1 MSFPRVLWLF
11 LIVLAA
17 SACGQ
22 NIGDACESALDCS
35 SQGSRLCDQTQP
47 NGYCTIRGCEKGTCP
62 DNSVCVKFRPAQE
75 RLAVTYC
82 MYECDEDSD
91 CRNDEGYQCARA
103 SDFGTSGG
111 SGTAPALRG
120 GASFGE
126 AEILGNSSQRFCAAK
141 PKTPVD
147 AGAPMMSMPAE
158 PSESADSGSASDA
171 GSNASDASSNA
182 SDASSARDAANG
194 DAIDGG

>member
-1 MSFPRVLWLF
+1 MSCPRVLWLF
-11 LIVLAA
+11 PLLLLVT

-103 SDFGTSGG
+103 SDFGS
-111 SGTAPALRG
+111 S
-120 GASFGE
+120 SGE
-126 AEILGNSSQRFCAAK
+126 AEILGNAGQRFCAAK
-141 PKTPVD
+141 PKTPID

-158 PSESADSGSASDA
+158 PSESPDSGSASDA
-171 GSNASDASSNA
+171 SSETSDASSNT
-182 SDASSARDAANG
+182 SDASSTRDS
-194 DAIDGG
+194 DAPDAG

>member
-1 MSFPRVLWLF
+1 MSFPRALWLF
-11 LIVLAA
+11 PLLLAT

-103 SDFGTSGG
+103 SDFGANS
-111 SGTAPALRG
+111 S
-120 GASFGE
+120 GE
-126 AEILGNSSQRFCAAK
+126 AEILGNASQRFCAAK

-147 AGAPMMSMPAE
+147 AGAPMMSVPDE
-158 PSESADSGSASDA
+158 PSESPDSGSMSDASSAASDA
-171 GSNASDASSNA
+171 GSNSGDASSTLDAASDAP
-182 SDASSARDAANG
+182 DAG
-194 DAIDGG
+194 